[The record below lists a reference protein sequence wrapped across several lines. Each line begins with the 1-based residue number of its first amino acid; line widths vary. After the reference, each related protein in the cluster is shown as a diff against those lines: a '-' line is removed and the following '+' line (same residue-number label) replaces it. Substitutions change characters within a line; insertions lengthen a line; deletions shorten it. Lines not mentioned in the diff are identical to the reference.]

1 MLATRIMVDT
11 MQKLDQMILDEKLME
26 LEDSPQTLDCDAYF
40 FTSKVIDVLM
50 VFALSFF
57 IYLPLSLLYIPSR
70 ICGCFQEGKNSVKD
84 VLAQYVGWIASAFFC
99 VILLIPGVL
108 VVATQSFCLLKLAQ
122 EDSESTQTTRSF
134 LEQIMNVLFTVFFFF
149 LSMKE
154 VSAAVQVIAHICT
167 VIKVTITE
175 KDDDLKYIAKNTT
188 NNQTE
193 NNTNRTLMNE
203 ENFEGNLTSKDKFKM
218 GIFIFLSAIR
228 FLPQLIQIFFC
239 FWFCSINMIMINQIQ
254 TSTDLIQNFAAL
266 AILLEFDNLVMNFLR
281 CIRFKSVYDTFY
293 KWFDPETDS
302 EAQRRLS
309 VENLEKMVSKFEK
322 YREEENLV
330 LDQTTFLNEELKRI
344 KKIETAIDEN
354 LQVARNNDFLD
365 DLKSWNVGS
374 LIHNIPVF
382 ADNYFKNR
390 NKEIEKIIGKPE
402 FKVPEKYLV
411 GEDADLFDFLG
422 FLIIAAGIS
431 FVVFL
436 S

>member
-1 MLATRIMVDT
+1 
-11 MQKLDQMILDEKLME
+11 
-26 LEDSPQTLDCDAYF
+26 
-40 FTSKVIDVLM
+40 
-50 VFALSFF
+50 
-57 IYLPLSLLYIPSR
+57 
-70 ICGCFQEGKNSVKD
+70 
-84 VLAQYVGWIASAFFC
+84 
-99 VILLIPGVL
+99 
-108 VVATQSFCLLKLAQ
+108 
-122 EDSESTQTTRSF
+122 
-134 LEQIMNVLFTVFFFF
+134 
-149 LSMKE
+149 
-154 VSAAVQVIAHICT
+154 
-167 VIKVTITE
+167 
-175 KDDDLKYIAKNTT
+175 
-188 NNQTE
+188 
-193 NNTNRTLMNE
+193 
-203 ENFEGNLTSKDKFKM
+203 
-218 GIFIFLSAIR
+218 
-228 FLPQLIQIFFC
+228 
-239 FWFCSINMIMINQIQ
+239 MINQIQ